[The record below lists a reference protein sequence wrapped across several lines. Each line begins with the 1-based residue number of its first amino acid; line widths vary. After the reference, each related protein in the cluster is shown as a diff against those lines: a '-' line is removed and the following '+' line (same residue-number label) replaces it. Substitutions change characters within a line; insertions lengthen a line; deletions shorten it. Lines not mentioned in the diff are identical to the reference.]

1 MNRTDTMT
9 PFQGF
14 LAELGLRDENTFFIL
29 NNWHFSVE
37 TLKELQNRILDSFKA
52 VEFNNDVCLA
62 AVGSY
67 GRLEASDS
75 SDLDYL
81 LIYKGEENE
90 RFKFVSFDNKIS
102 GILDEMGIKKPSGIG
117 KTFVSPTSLTQLTTN
132 IGGNKDKNQHLTWR
146 VLMLTESKCLYNPM
160 LYEQILSQIYDHY
173 TKTSREKKGYPRAL
187 INELIRYYRTVAV
200 DYLYKVEEINK
211 PWALRNFKLRHS
223 RKFWFFTN
231 MALILH
237 RFGELSDTSSDDCY
251 DHLFDEIRLSPIEKI
266 AIVLLENDKKDLIMP
281 FTLYNKFLGIINNSN
296 TREEMSEI
304 DYGSRYESQTFLE
317 LRQKSERFHET
328 LLELLDKFGIWDD
341 LIYDLFI
348 L

>member
-1 MNRTDTMT
+1 MNETDTMT
-9 PFQGF
+9 PFQGS
-14 LAELGLRDENTFFIL
+14 LAELGLRDENIPFIL
-29 NNWHFSVE
+29 NNWHFSVR
-37 TLKELQNRILDSFKA
+37 TLLKLQDKVFDSFKA
-52 VEFNNDVCLA
+52 AEFNNDVCLA

-67 GRLEASDS
+67 GRLEASSS

-90 RFKFVSFDNKIS
+90 SYKYKSLDDKIS
-102 GILDEMGIKKPSGIG
+102 QILDEEGTKKPSGIG
-117 KTFVSPTSLTQLTTN
+117 KTFVSPASLTQLTTN
-132 IGGNKDKNQHLTWR
+132 IGGNKDKTQHLTWR
-146 VLMLTESKCLYNPM
+146 VLMLTESKCLYNPT
-160 LYEQILSQIYDHY
+160 LYKQILSRIFEHY
-173 TKTSREKKGYPRAL
+173 TKTSREKRGYPRAL

-231 MALILH
+231 MVLILH
-237 RFGELSDTSSDDCY
+237 TFRGLPDTFSDDCY
-251 DHLFDEIRLSPIEKI
+251 DHLFDEIRLSPIEKL

-281 FTLYNKFLGIINNSN
+281 FTLYNEFLGIINDSN
-296 TREEMSEI
+296 IREEMSEI
-304 DYGSRYESQTFLE
+304 DYVSRYENHTFLE

-328 LLELLDKFGIWDD
+328 LLELFDKFEIWDD

>member
-1 MNRTDTMT
+1 MNETDMIT

-14 LAELGLRDENTFFIL
+14 LTELGLRDENANFIL
-29 NNWHFSVE
+29 NNWHFSVG
-37 TLKELQNRILDSFKA
+37 TLKVLQKSVLDSFKA
-52 VEFNNDVCLA
+52 TEFNNDVCLA

-67 GRLEASDS
+67 GRLEASSS

-90 RFKFVSFDNKIS
+90 SSKFISFDDKIS
-102 GILDEMGIKKPSGIG
+102 QILDEKGIKKPSGIG
-117 KTFVSPTSLTQLTTN
+117 KTFVNPICINKLTTN
-132 IGGNKDKNQHLTWR
+132 IGGNKDKTQHLTWR
-146 VLMLTESKCLYNPM
+146 VLMLTESKCLYNPT
-160 LYEQILSQIYDHY
+160 LYEQILSRIYGHY
-173 TKTSREKKGYPRAL
+173 IKTTKEKKGYPRAL

-237 RFGELSDTSSDDCY
+237 RFRELSDTVSDDCY
-251 DHLFDEIRLSPIEKI
+251 DRLFDEIRLSPIEKL

-281 FTLYNKFLGIINNSN
+281 ITLYNEFLGMINDPNI
-296 TREEMSEI
+296 REEMSEI
-304 DYGSRYESQTFLE
+304 DYGSRYANPTFSK
-317 LRQKSERFHET
+317 LRQKSEKFHET
-328 LLELLDKFGIWDD
+328 LLGLFDEFEIWDD
-341 LIYDLFI
+341 LIYNLFV